1 MEAKRT
7 SMSAKK
13 EAQRDRWLIYLLLL
27 IILLQQ
33 MSYRTRGEGLV
44 SKFIRVF
51 FLGVTPRE
59 MFWQITSCGC
69 YVQYDGKFKMK
80 WLDDKFCRPA
90 SLAQFRGWRTDCEY
104 GERSLSS
111 PLYHTITHQHLR
123 NLSAAAQK
131 ER

>member
-1 MEAKRT
+1 MV
-7 SMSAKK
+7 
-13 EAQRDRWLIYLLLL
+13 DRPPVTHHFVTADE
-27 IILLQQ
+27 LQNTG
-33 MSYRTRGEGLV
+33 RRA
-44 SKFIRVF
+44 
-51 FLGVTPRE
+51 FLRGVTPRE

-69 YVQYDGKFKMK
+69 YVQYVGKFKMK

-104 GERSLSS
+104 GERSLSP